1 MKNTNKIPQYYIGK
15 HYKYEARKVISDWEL
30 SWNIGN
36 AVTYLLRANFK
47 HKSPEECIIKA
58 INHLQF
64 ELEELKLYKNNGKKK

>member
-1 MKNTNKIPQYYIGK
+1 MKNTNKIPNYYIGK
-15 HYKYEARKVISDWEL
+15 HYNYEARKVISDWEL

-47 HKSPEECIIKA
+47 HKSPEECITKA

-64 ELEELKLYKNNGKKK
+64 ELDELKLNKRNVKKK